1 MSTMRVFSTR
11 KKNCYSIKVDEDG
24 GRVLLRA
31 SFYYGNYDGKDSPP
45 VFDLQFDGNFWTTV
59 NTSFSSYDVLSYETI
74 YVVKRNFTSTCV
86 AQTKPGQLPFIS
98 AIEVR
103 SLGVNMYSQIPSN
116 LALHLIQRAAF
127 GGNQTII
134 RYPYDVYDR
143 TWSGA
148 YGFGLSEAR
157 HQELMLEL
165 RTNNDPPETVLKNA
179 VVSLSTSEIIVLL
192 TDLSEKPTP
201 IYIAPDFSEVL
212 LLLNTTQKR
221 SFQLCV
227 DNKPIS
233 DPIIPLFGSASEAYV
248 TNRIAFAS
256 NSFSIQ
262 ATTASTLPP
271 LLNAMEIYTG
281 CDRLTNGTNVND
293 VEGLAVVQSGLK
305 VLQEW
310 RGDPCLPSPYTWDWV
325 QCSSDPIPRVTA
337 LNLSGY
343 GLSGSLPDFSS
354 MDALQTI
361 DLSNNSFSRNIPDFR
376 GTLPTLNIII
386 KTHNYNMIEGFVPVA
401 LIFKISYKAMISA
414 FSTQHKFQSKRDET
428 LLLQTDLSKANTVIP
443 KPIQWKDVNLPEEW
457 ILEGIAPPA
466 VPKQLEPNTELQN
479 VTQYSDGKVKLSF
492 RRSNSTRFSDRE
504 SCSSIPSLERKFTKI
519 PSVINLPFQSQP
531 RFSTSDLPSSSI
543 RSVDYTTK
551 VPHPIYISS
560 QHEQRQEEKE
570 PSPPTSPT
578 FSAVTENVINNNISY
593 PFKESS
599 PITIRKK
606 IPEWKLTDSNKTI
619 ESEHPPFRSITIDH
633 GEPPIE
639 IRASPYKIPKPND
652 SEANLSSIIQYN
664 NFCNTNLN
672 TIGKQLTRIENQ
684 FQKST
689 ITVSSISPIPS
700 KSDSDKKIKE
710 PIFKPFQVSKT
721 SQKLVQESKSDFA
734 KVIREQLDRI

>member
-1 MSTMRVFSTR
+1 TGDDAYIQNGDSKTVPDKSLVPYPMSTMRVFSTR

-127 GGNQTII
+127 G
-134 RYPYDVYDR
+134 
-143 TWSGA
+143 
-148 YGFGLSEAR
+148 
-157 HQELMLEL
+157 EL

-293 VEGLAVVQSGLK
+293 GVFSFFRRVSGCAK
-305 VLQEW
+305 
-310 RGDPCLPSPYTWDWV
+310 R
-325 QCSSDPIPRVTA
+325 
-337 LNLSGY
+337 
-343 GLSGSLPDFSS
+343 
-354 MDALQTI
+354 
-361 DLSNNSFSRNIPDFR
+361 
-376 GTLPTLNIII
+376 
-386 KTHNYNMIEGFVPVA
+386 IEGA
-401 LIFKISYKAMISA
+401 TGMA
-414 FSTQHKFQSKRDET
+414 R
-428 LLLQTDLSKANTVIP
+428 
-443 KPIQWKDVNLPEEW
+443 
-457 ILEGIAPPA
+457 
-466 VPKQLEPNTELQN
+466 
-479 VTQYSDGKVKLSF
+479 
-492 RRSNSTRFSDRE
+492 
-504 SCSSIPSLERKFTKI
+504 
-519 PSVINLPFQSQP
+519 
-531 RFSTSDLPSSSI
+531 
-543 RSVDYTTK
+543 
-551 VPHPIYISS
+551 
-560 QHEQRQEEKE
+560 
-570 PSPPTSPT
+570 
-578 FSAVTENVINNNISY
+578 
-593 PFKESS
+593 
-599 PITIRKK
+599 
-606 IPEWKLTDSNKTI
+606 
-619 ESEHPPFRSITIDH
+619 
-633 GEPPIE
+633 
-639 IRASPYKIPKPND
+639 
-652 SEANLSSIIQYN
+652 
-664 NFCNTNLN
+664 
-672 TIGKQLTRIENQ
+672 
-684 FQKST
+684 
-689 ITVSSISPIPS
+689 
-700 KSDSDKKIKE
+700 
-710 PIFKPFQVSKT
+710 
-721 SQKLVQESKSDFA
+721 
-734 KVIREQLDRI
+734 

>member
-1 MSTMRVFSTR
+1 MHAVFLSIDCGSSESYTDENGIEWTGDDAYIENGDSKTVPDKSLVPYPISTMRVFSTR
-11 KKNCYSIKVDEDG
+11 KKNCHSIKVDEDG

-74 YVVKRNFTSTCV
+74 YVVKRNFTSICV

-148 YGFGLSEAR
+148 YGFGLSEVAGPASNGFR
-157 HQELMLEL
+157 
-165 RTNNDPPETVLKNA
+165 
-179 VVSLSTSEIIVLL
+179 
-192 TDLSEKPTP
+192 LSEVAGQASR
-201 IYIAPDFSEVL
+201 I
-212 LLLNTTQKR
+212 NKR

-262 ATTASTLPP
+262 ATTDSTLPP
-271 LLNAMEIYTG
+271 LLNAMEIYTVS
-281 CDRLTNGTNVND
+281 DRLTNGTNVND

-361 DLSNNSFSRNIPDFR
+361 DLSNNSFSRNILDFL
-376 GTLPTLNIII
+376 GTLPTL
-386 KTHNYNMIEGFVPVA
+386 
-401 LIFKISYKAMISA
+401 
-414 FSTQHKFQSKRDET
+414 T
-428 LLLQTDLSKANTVIP
+428 LLGTNNCLNGMSC
-443 KPIQWKDVNLPEEW
+443 
-457 ILEGIAPPA
+457 PP
-466 VPKQLEPNTELQN
+466 
-479 VTQYSDGKVKLSF
+479 
-492 RRSNSTRFSDRE
+492 
-504 SCSSIPSLERKFTKI
+504 
-519 PSVINLPFQSQP
+519 QS
-531 RFSTSDLPSSSI
+531 
-543 RSVDYTTK
+543 
-551 VPHPIYISS
+551 
-560 QHEQRQEEKE
+560 
-570 PSPPTSPT
+570 PSPPP
-578 FSAVTENVINNNISY
+578 
-593 PFKESS
+593 KEAQTPSS
-599 PITIRKK
+599 TNGDGSTTN
-606 IPEWKLTDSNKTI
+606 KLAMI
-619 ESEHPPFRSITIDH
+619 L
-633 GEPPIE
+633 G
-639 IRASPYKIPKPND
+639 A
-652 SEANLSSIIQYN
+652 IIQFY
-664 NFCNTNLN
+664 LVH
-672 TIGKQLTRIENQ
+672 
-684 FQKST
+684 
-689 ITVSSISPIPS
+689 TVLC
-700 KSDSDKKIKE
+700 KK
-710 PIFKPFQVSKT
+710 F
-721 SQKLVQESKSDFA
+721 
-734 KVIREQLDRI
+734 